1 MFLLS
6 VIFALITVGLSVML
20 YAYLTWSDP
29 DVNWVSVLRHPFVM
43 IVERATLLSPS
54 LSHASLLNN

>member
-29 DVNWVSVLRHPFVM
+29 DVNWVSDSRYTFVV
-43 IVERATLLSPS
+43 IAERATSFSPC
-54 LSHASLLNN
+54 LPHASPLCY